1 MFRFVGKFETLINFV
16 LLLMMAIVLVLT
28 TIDLGWT
35 IIKDIAAAPVML
47 LDVGELLNLFAA
59 FLLVLIGVELFETVK
74 VYASERAIHVELI
87 LSVGLV
93 AIARKVI
100 ILDPKQLDGLSLI
113 GIAAIILSLAAA
125 YYLVKSTHSGSRPT

>member
-1 MFRFVGKFETLINFV
+1 MLRLVGKFETLINYV
-16 LLLMMAIVLVLT
+16 LLIMMAIVLILT

-35 IIKDIAAAPVML
+35 LIKDIFAPPAML
-47 LDVGELLNLFAA
+47 LEVTELLNLFAA

-74 VYASERAIHVELI
+74 VYATDKSIQVELI

-125 YYLVKSTHSGSRPT
+125 YYVVKAARPGTGPR